1 MAEKKK
7 DKQTW
12 RDVLR
17 PLLLTARHLLTPL
30 PQTINESV
38 RAKAFE
44 KLLPGR
50 TNLEIRPSGSTK
62 VTSYSPA
69 NNRSVGGLS
78 IPPTAGRTLP
88 KSDIIFSGPNG
99 WYDKPFPGGAKNAK
113 HQALLWQLGDII
125 ENLPAGGIAGYG
137 SDQRRRNAYQRY
149 GIGPEGQAFKRPDG
163 RLQPRDQRG
172 RLGKATDASGRL
184 KGGLTRLAAGNVV
197 RQLAPLMGQRLQHPY
212 VQAYQ
217 NVDDIV
223 RQITGEGITERTL
236 GGTRDQLQQT
246 LEKDKTINFGPLLPF

>member
-17 PLLLTARHLLTPL
+17 PLFLTARHLLTPL

-38 RAKAFE
+38 RARAFQ
-44 KLLPGR
+44 KSLPNK
-50 TNLEIRPSGSTK
+50 TELTIRPSGATR

-69 NNRSVGGLS
+69 NNRSVGGAS
-78 IPPTAGRTLP
+78 VPPTGGRKLP
-88 KSDIIFSGPNG
+88 TSGILFSGPNG
-99 WYDKPFPGGAKNAK
+99 FYDQPFPGGAQNAK

-125 ENLPAGGIAGYG
+125 ENLPAGGIEGYG
-137 SDQRRRNAYQRY
+137 SNQKRRNVYQRY

-172 RLGKATDASGRL
+172 RLGKATDAAGRL
-184 KGGLTRLAAGNVV
+184 KGGLGRLAAGNVV
-197 RQLAPLMGQRLQHPY
+197 RQLAPLMVQRLQHPA
-212 VQAYQ
+212 VQAYL

-223 RQITGEGITERTL
+223 RQTTGEGITERTF
-236 GGTRDQLQQT
+236 GGSSTQLERS
-246 LEKDKTINFGPLLPF
+246 LKKDFTINFSPLLPF